1 MTINLDAIVAQTF
14 DIIDSTATDTVEHAT
29 YLEAAYK
36 TYDSAART
44 YTTGLC
50 EHLNVPMI
58 FARPTADEIDGS
70 DVLYSSVKILIAS
83 DKLPNVAP
91 KIPDKVRRADGS
103 VLNLTMI
110 KGVPGESLHILFG
123 EETQE

>member
-1 MTINLDAIVAQTF
+1 MIAIDKLVASAFDILDAN
-14 DIIDSTATDTVEHAT
+14 TDTVETTAT

-50 EHLNVPMI
+50 EHPNVPMI

-70 DVLYSSVKILIAS
+70 DVLGTSVKILIAS

-91 KIPDKVRRADGS
+91 KISDKVRRADGS
-103 VLNLTMI
+103 VLNLTKIM
-110 KGVPGESLHILFG
+110 GVPGESLFILFG

>member
-1 MTINLDAIVAQTF
+1 MIAIDKLVASAFDILDAN
-14 DIIDSTATDTVEHAT
+14 TDTVETTAT

-50 EHLNVPMI
+50 EHANVPMI

-70 DVLYSSVKILIAS
+70 DVLGLSLI
-83 DKLPNVAP
+83 
-91 KIPDKVRRADGS
+91 
-103 VLNLTMI
+103 
-110 KGVPGESLHILFG
+110 HI
-123 EETQE
+123 

>member
-1 MTINLDAIVAQTF
+1 MIAIDKLVASAFDILDAN
-14 DIIDSTATDTVEHAT
+14 TDTVETTAT
-29 YLEAAYK
+29 YLESAYR

-83 DKLPNVAP
+83 DKLPGVTP
-91 KIPDKVRRADGS
+91 KISDKVRRANGA
-103 VLNLTMI
+103 VLNVI
-110 KGVPGESLHILFG
+110 KIMGVPGESLHILFG